1 LQQNIPFS
9 KYCVIFWQIFT
20 QKKDFWDTLWKFNML
35 IAKAINSPMEVGV
48 KFIQLDMPSTHI
60 KQVAMASIRCA
71 QAISSSLFLV
81 INRRLGLAILIFYSI
96 YVKYRTHTL
105 VQYQKNIAI
114 L

>member
-1 LQQNIPFS
+1 VSSFGKFHP
-9 KYCVIFWQIFT
+9 
-20 QKKDFWDTLWKFNML
+20 QKKDFWDTPRKFNML
-35 IAKAINSPMEVGV
+35 IVKAINSPMEIGV
-48 KFIQLDMPSTHI
+48 KFIQLDIPFTHI
-60 KQVAMASIRCA
+60 EQVAMALIRCA

-81 INRRLGLAILIFYSI
+81 INRRLGLAILIFGSI